1 MALVVTDEQLREVR
15 VDEAEARL
23 AMALRL
29 FEDDRVTLG
38 QAAIL
43 AGLPQLK
50 FQRELALR
58 RISLHYD
65 MEDLE
70 ADLRRSGYTPA

>member
-43 AGLPQLK
+43 ARLPQLK

-58 RISLHYD
+58 RIPLHYD